1 MNGLIFFLQI
11 IDAFLVIAQQKI
23 NEQVGLGCHL
33 NNVFILYQLTCI
45 ANFEYYL
52 LLAITDI
59 TDL

>member
-11 IDAFLVIAQQKI
+11 IDAFLIAQQKI

-33 NNVFILYQLTCI
+33 NNVFILYQWICI

-52 LLAITDI
+52 LLAIIDI

>member
-33 NNVFILYQLTCI
+33 NNVFILYQLICI

-52 LLAITDI
+52 LLAIIDI